1 MIDFISIVTII
12 GITQALFLLALLVP
26 QLRQSKPARYATFL
40 ILVFLLDFSMYLM
53 LNFQLLDTFP
63 FLIGMGEVTLF
74 LYGPVL
80 YLYSKSVLNINENK
94 TRFESSYLHFIT
106 ALIALVLLSPLFL
119 RETTLSVLHE
129 LESSFPEVLSI
140 YNVKNLLFNFLLWY
154 IHALVYFF
162 ATLRLVSNSKKN
174 IPPSKDHGFIR
185 HIKWIQTL
193 LAGYFLFA
201 LIYAGGFILD
211 PFFNLQTI
219 SYEVLTSFLVFHV
232 FVISYIGFTNQK
244 ILITPLNKLRYSKST
259 LSENKKEEYLEK
271 ILTYFEHDKPY
282 LDQNL
287 TLKKV
292 ASRLDILQNHVSQ
305 VINEKL
311 GQGFSEF
318 VNGYRINMAKVY
330 LLDASKDML
339 TIEGI
344 ASEVGFKSKSS
355 FNNAFKNECGT
366 TPSYYKKTYK
376 MES

>member
-1 MIDFISIVTII
+1 MIDIISIVTII

-26 QLRQSKPARYATFL
+26 KLRQSKPTRYAIFL

-53 LNFQLLDTFP
+53 LNFQLFVRVP
-63 FLIGMGEVTLF
+63 FLIGLGEVTLF

-80 YLYSKSVLNINENK
+80 YLYSKSVLSTNEKNSSMK
-94 TRFESSYLHFIT
+94 SSYPHFAI
-106 ALIALVLLSPLFL
+106 ALIAFVLLSPLFL
-119 RETTLSVLHE
+119 RETTLSFLNT
-129 LESSFPEVLSI
+129 LENNLPEVLSI
-140 YNVKNLLFNFLLWY
+140 YNVKDLLFNFLLWY

-162 ATLRLVSNSKKN
+162 ATLRLVSYSKKN
-174 IPPSKDHGFIR
+174 IPPSKDRGYIR
-185 HIKWIQTL
+185 HIKWVRTL

-201 LIYAGGFILD
+201 FIYGGGFILD
-211 PFFNLQTI
+211 PFFNLRTL
-219 SYEVLTSFLVFHV
+219 SFEVLTAFLVFHI

-344 ASEVGFKSKSS
+344 AYEVGFKSKSS

-366 TPSYYKKTYK
+366 TPSMFKTTK
-376 MES
+376 LSK